1 MDEKRKV
8 DIECWVRQNYPQIQY
23 TPCEMPEVLGGE
35 RYEIVK
41 DTVLATTTNYI
52 IFYKDKGHDSAYRQ
66 YYNGKWSW
74 VVDGVPRHVSDED
87 VVAFIE
93 KLH

>member
-1 MDEKRKV
+1 MDEKRKGE
-8 DIECWVRQNYPQIQY
+8 IEWWVKQNYPQIQY

-35 RYEIVK
+35 IYEIVEN
-41 DTVLATTTNYI
+41 TVLATTTNYI
-52 IFYKDKGHDSAYRQ
+52 IFYKDKGYDSAYRQ

-74 VVDGVPRHVSDED
+74 VVEGVPHHVPDEI

-93 KLH
+93 KYY